1 MKSER
6 SLINIY
12 IIVISVLIIIVSPI
26 KNISFNHLPTN
37 SSICKY
43 TTENHLHSQTM
54 HPINNINQESVF
66 SHLNFDDFSTQTNHT
81 FQTPISNQ
89 PIKFRQLENKIILF
103 DNHRLMILRI

>member
-26 KNISFNHLPTN
+26 KNISLNHLPSN
-37 SSICKY
+37 SSICKF

-54 HPINNINQESVF
+54 HPITKINIESVF
-66 SHLNFDDFSTQTNHT
+66 SHFNFDDFSTQTNT
-81 FQTPISNQ
+81 SIQTPISNQ
-89 PIKFRQLENKIILF
+89 PIKFRSLENKIILF
-103 DNHRLMILRI
+103 DNHRLIILRI